1 MLTVE
6 NLCAGY
12 GRLPVVRDVSLAAE
26 PGRITLLLGP
36 NGAGKT
42 TLLRSICG
50 FNSVRSGSVRLGGR
64 ELTGRKPEAI
74 AKLGLRLVLEGHR
87 VFPDLTV
94 EDNIRLGQLPLPA
107 VRRMSDSEMFR
118 RSFGVFPVLD
128 EKRRLRARELSG
140 GQQQMLALAQAWTAQ
155 PEVLMCD
162 EPSLGLAELLI
173 PDILGFLRMLADEGT
188 AVVLVEQMAKQAML
202 VADEVHFLRQGELIA
217 SGAPQEFSNPD
228 YIGRL
233 MVGGAVESR

>member
-12 GRLPVVRDVSLAAE
+12 GKLPVVRDVSLAAE
-26 PGRITLLLGP
+26 PGKITLLLGP

-50 FNSVRSGSVRLGGR
+50 FNSVQSGSVSLGGR
-64 ELTGRKPEAI
+64 DITGRKPETI

-94 EDNIRLGQLPLPA
+94 EDNIRLGQLALPA
-107 VRRMSDSEMFR
+107 ARRVGEQEMFR
-118 RSFGVFPVLD
+118 RAFGVFPVLD
-128 EKRRLRARELSG
+128 EKRRLHARQLSG

-155 PEVLMCD
+155 PDVLMAD
-162 EPSLGLAELLI
+162 EPSLGLAESLI
-173 PDILGFLRMLADEGT
+173 PDILSFLRMLADEGT
-188 AVVLVEQMAKQAML
+188 TVVLVEQMVKQAML

-217 SGAPQEFSNPD
+217 SGGPQAFSDPD